1 MLGACNHAQYNKAS
15 WFTFFELPFGSSS
28 FSNSYSMNLGKRV
41 FLLSCINWIMEK
53 TCLELLLTGRRER
66 PSYSIS
72 INIAVNQ
79 IFRRNTLSQPIL
91 TQFYALERDEIT

>member
-1 MLGACNHAQYNKAS
+1 
-15 WFTFFELPFGSSS
+15 
-28 FSNSYSMNLGKRV
+28 
-41 FLLSCINWIMEK
+41 MEK